1 MVKIEGFQIPIWKNG
16 VQSSINT
23 DKRTQK
29 PARQVVPYDRKE
41 KNCNVL
47 KEIQRNMDWICIP
60 NEGKQSK
67 TERAPKNKRV
77 V

>member
-1 MVKIEGFQIPIWKNG
+1 MVKIGGFQIPIWKNG

-47 KEIQRNMDWICIP
+47 KEIQRKMDWI
-60 NEGKQSK
+60 
-67 TERAPKNKRV
+67 
-77 V
+77 